1 MKKPGAPPPGQIE
14 NKNHS
19 CILMAN
25 EQQQQSSVKGT
36 ATEQA
41 APVATAEASL
51 IPLSLQYW
59 DGPDGRPDVM
69 LYGIKGADTP
79 GQLFR
84 SAAAFDPDLV
94 RMLAAAQKGQG
105 SWLSPETFSTL
116 IAEIEEEER
125 VDAANAIVAVEAKPA
140 SPTGPVLQPEPQPAP
155 GFEGLKPAEEL
166 KRFFDLVGIEAC
178 GTFVVSTC
186 YERKSKE
193 TGKWIESWSHYYAQ
207 RYGDGGNADL
217 YDYLRYGGHKPS
229 DKGKSK
235 LLNRFKQK
243 DSDTFR
249 STQYYIR
256 TAEFA
261 KDPVDGMVRS
271 FDKGNVLRRRTYS
284 TESDEGLAQQVERIA
299 YLKSKGLIPSAAVYS
314 GGKSIHLH
322 FARPRG
328 WETTAAQDAYID
340 MGLCLLYRG
349 DAKAVEPNNAFRLP
363 GCDRPGGRH
372 QRLLDGQADPYG
384 SYEELRSLIE
394 ALLAEEGIADQAAL
408 EAAFAQRRA
417 KSDQRRVRTAV
428 ERSRSTDLGRQW
440 DSWQGWTD
448 AERKAARAFHQAL
461 STEQLLDF
469 IPAAAAELV
478 RKGSP
483 EGCRNDDGL
492 MVTLSLRGAVEV
504 LDDLG
509 LDVEEAAQQV
519 LDRFVEASE
528 TVGGPVD
535 VERLQAQYEGAE
547 GAMPGRPVASFLN
560 ALAFQTDGRLGE
572 YLRKPGLLEGSSGV
586 VQLLEAIGPG
596 EWGEDEDGAPVR
608 PPDIAVG
615 QFAEMLEDLGPA
627 LRWNDLSQQVE
638 FSGETL
644 KPEEVELL
652 YVDLHRQDRYV
663 SQKTAIDVVVSRSR
677 KNRYDPVREYLEF
690 VEKAEDIEPV
700 DLERLAATYLGTED
714 PLYDQMLRVAVLG
727 AVSRRMEPGCKYD
740 YVVVLKGDQGIRKST
755 FWEVLA
761 SPAWYN
767 SSVPDDDKDLLQ
779 NVHAT
784 WFFEL
789 AELEHVTNKRSAG
802 KLKNTITTSIDNFRP
817 PYGKAPAPMPRPSI
831 FVSTVNGDAFLRDDT
846 GERRYLVIECPQVYA
861 KGELINLD
869 AVVRDRDRIWKA
881 AMLAYRAGEKPY
893 LSHELQNESNSRNDD
908 YQVEHPWGSMLDEW
922 LNKSPEQVELMAMYG
937 VRERWKVGAPEQF
950 DSRQALVGSGVRD
963 EKNLSKGDEMV
974 IAQLLKK
981 RGYVSRQVN
990 IAPRLRKRMW
1000 SKPEEVT

>member
-1 MKKPGAPPPGQIE
+1 
-14 NKNHS
+14 
-19 CILMAN
+19 MAN
-25 EQQQQSSVKGT
+25 HEKDQHPPVQGV
-36 ATEQA
+36 
-41 APVATAEASL
+41 APEHSIQVAKTKAPGDAVPA
-51 IPLSLQYW
+51 PLTIAKW
-59 DGPDGRPDVM
+59 DGDDGNPDVIF
-69 LYGIKGADTP
+69 YGIKAAHTP
-79 GQLFR
+79 GDLFR
-84 SAAAFDPDLV
+84 SLAAYDPDLV
-94 RMLAAAQKGQG
+94 RMFAAAQTHKGRWMSSG
-105 SWLSPETFSTL
+105 FF
-116 IAEIEEEER
+116 AEIEAEET
-125 VDAANAIVAVEAKPA
+125 IVPA
-140 SPTGPVLQPEPQPAP
+140 ETRPVPPNGLNLQPEPKAAP
-155 GFEGLKPAEEL
+155 GFEGLKPADEL
-166 KRFFDLVGIEAC
+166 KRFFDLVGIKAH
-178 GTFVVSTC
+178 GFVISTR

-193 TGKWIESWSHYYAQ
+193 TGQWIESWSHYYAQ

-229 DKGKSK
+229 DKGKNS
-235 LLNRFKQK
+235 LLSRFRQK

-249 STQYYIR
+249 ATQYYIR

-271 FDKGNVLRRRTYS
+271 FDKENVLRRRTYS
-284 TESDEGLAQQVERIA
+284 TESDEGTLAQQVERIA
-299 YLKSKGLIPSAAVYS
+299 YLKSKGLIPNAEVYS
-314 GGKSIHLH
+314 GDKSIHLH
-322 FARPRG
+322 FARPRE
-328 WETTAAQDAYID
+328 WETTSAQDAYID
-340 MGLCLLYRG
+340 MGLCVLFRG
-349 DAKAVEPNNAFRLP
+349 DAAAIAPNNAFRLP
-363 GCDRPGGRH
+363 GCDRPRGRH
-372 QRLLDGQADPYG
+372 QRLLDGRAEPYG
-384 SYEELRSLIE
+384 SYEELRSVIE
-394 ALLAEEGIADQAAL
+394 ALLAEEGITDQAEL
-408 EAAFAQRRA
+408 EVAFAQRKG
-417 KSDQRRVRTAV
+417 KSDEKRVRTAV
-428 ERSRSTDLGRQW
+428 EGSSNSVLGREW
-440 DSWQGWTD
+440 DDWEGWSET
-448 AERKAARAFHQAL
+448 ERKAARAFHQAL
-461 STEQLLDF
+461 SGEQLLDF
-469 IPAAAAELV
+469 IPRSAAELV

-492 MVTLSLRGAVEV
+492 NLTRHLRGAVDL

-509 LDVEEAAQQV
+509 LKVEAAAQQV

-528 TVGGPVD
+528 AVGGPVD

-572 YLRKPGLLEGSSGV
+572 YLRKPVLPEGSSGV

-596 EWGEDEDGAPVR
+596 EWGEDENGAPV
-608 PPDIAVG
+608 PPPQIKVG
-615 QFAEMLEDLGPA
+615 DFASMLEDLGPA

-638 FSGETL
+638 YNGETL
-644 KPEEVELL
+644 KPEDVELL

-690 VEKAEDIEPV
+690 VEKAEDIEPI
-700 DLERLAATYLGTED
+700 DLGRLASTYLGTED
-714 PLYDQMLRVAVLG
+714 PLYDEMLRVAILG

-767 SSVPDDDKDLLQ
+767 SSVPDDDKDLLL

-922 LNKSPEQVELMAMYG
+922 LNKSPERAKVYAHIEGCEL
-937 VRERWKVGAPEQF
+937 WKAGAPKQF

-963 EKNLSKGDEMV
+963 EKNLSKNDEMQ
-974 IAQLLKK
+974 IASLLKQ
-981 RGYVSRQVN
+981 RGYVKRQVMV
-990 IAPRLRKRMW
+990 AKRRKWLW